1 MELQTVAYK
10 PENVKNKDV
19 YVLTEIDEL
28 FAALDEYLSNLNN
41 ILGSRYLKM
50 LRPKAE
56 KLHKDVFYAQETLDD
71 WLAVQKNWIYLEN
84 IFSSPDIKTKL
95 KEENTQFENVDKAFK
110 THMRRTYQSK
120 FASKVIT
127 GGLLDKFREQKDT
140 LAKIQKA
147 LENYLEDKR
156 NTFPRFYFLSN
167 DELLEILAKS

>member
-1 MELQTVAYK
+1 M
-10 PENVKNKDV
+10 
-19 YVLTEIDEL
+19 TEIDEL

-95 KEENTQFENVDKAFK
+95 KEENT
-110 THMRRTYQSK
+110 
-120 FASKVIT
+120 
-127 GGLLDKFREQKDT
+127 
-140 LAKIQKA
+140 
-147 LENYLEDKR
+147 
-156 NTFPRFYFLSN
+156 
-167 DELLEILAKS
+167 